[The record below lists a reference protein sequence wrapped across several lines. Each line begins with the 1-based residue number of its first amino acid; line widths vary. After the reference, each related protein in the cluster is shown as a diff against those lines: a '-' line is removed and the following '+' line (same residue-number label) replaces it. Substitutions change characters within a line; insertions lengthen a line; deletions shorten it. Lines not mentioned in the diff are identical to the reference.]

1 MQFQENYS
9 LLPHNSF
16 HIDCPARYF
25 ASFSSVEQLSELGE
39 FAFPRQ
45 VVAPALVLGGGSNIL
60 LRGPVDGWVFHNQI
74 KGIQLDR
81 EEDDQVW
88 VSAGAGESWHQLVMH
103 TIGNGWGGLENLS
116 LIPGSVGAA
125 PMQNIGAYGVEL
137 KDSFYSLEAWH
148 LADRRLVR
156 FSAAECEFGYRESIF
171 KKAAGGQYIITRVQ
185 FQLSKTPRYNISYG
199 AISQELEKMG
209 VQELSLRAV
218 SDAVIRIR
226 RSKLPDPA
234 QIGNAGSFFK
244 NPSIPST
251 QFEIV
256 KKEFPEIVAYPN
268 HDGSV
273 KLAAGWLIE
282 QCGWKGYRSGD
293 AGCHERQAL
302 VLVNYGHATGTEILE
317 LSQQIQDSVREKF
330 GVELEREVN
339 LVPRAA
345 GAGN

>member
-25 ASFSSVEQLSELGE
+25 ASFSSVEQLAELGE
-39 FAFPRQ
+39 FAFPGQ
-45 VVAPALVLGGGSNIL
+45 AAAPALVLGGGSNIL
-60 LRGPVDGWVFHNQI
+60 LQAPIDGWVFHNQI

-81 EEDDQVW
+81 EEGDQVW
-88 VSAGAGESWHQLVMH
+88 VSAGAGESWHQLVLY
-103 TIGNGWGGLENLS
+103 TIDQGWAGLENLS

-148 LADRRLVR
+148 LADRKLVR
-156 FSAAECEFGYRESIF
+156 FSAEECEFGYRESIF
-171 KKAAGGQYIITRVQ
+171 KKAASGQYIITRVQ
-185 FQLSKTPRYNISYG
+185 FRLSKTPRFHISYG
-199 AISQELEKMG
+199 AIAQELEAMG
-209 VQELSLRAV
+209 IQELSLRAV

-226 RSKLPDPA
+226 QSKLPDPKV
-234 QIGNAGSFFK
+234 IGNAGSFFK
-244 NPSIPST
+244 NPSIPAS
-251 QFEIV
+251 QFENL
-256 KKEFPEIVAYPN
+256 KKEFPNMVAYPN
-268 HDGSV
+268 PDGSM

-282 QCGWKGYRSGD
+282 QCGWKGYRKGD

-302 VLVNYGHATGTEILE
+302 VLVNYGHASGAEILA
-317 LSQQIQDSVREKF
+317 LSQQIQDSVKAKF

-339 LVPRAA
+339 VLPRAI
-345 GAGN
+345 GARE